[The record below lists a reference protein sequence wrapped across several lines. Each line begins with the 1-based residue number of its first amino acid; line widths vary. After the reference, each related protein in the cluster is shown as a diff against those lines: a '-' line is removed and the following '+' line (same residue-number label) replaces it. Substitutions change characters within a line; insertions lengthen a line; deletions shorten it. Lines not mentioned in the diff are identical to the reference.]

1 MRSSVSPA
9 RSAGTSGRA
18 LVALVAL
25 AAALVV
31 AFVIA
36 PGRLAADG
44 ASSDLADHRHL
55 VEALHSAFIEYW
67 RSGDRD
73 LSPDLARV
81 VDYWFRYH
89 VAKAVIAAVLLVVLV
104 ALTVLVWKAFLKAG
118 GLGAVTRAA
127 LASAGVLAVML
138 VLLSLTAVMANIQG
152 AKAPFSSLMPMLT
165 EGATDQEF
173 ATTLDQ
179 ARQQL
184 ADASRAGAR
193 TPPAIDVMID
203 DFSRYHAVMGVIAT
217 IAAASLLGTSVLL
230 WKRFAGTASSDRRTR
245 RVVGSFGVL
254 SALLTLGL
262 IVLAAANATTAA
274 DRGPAL
280 LRALNGGL

>member
-1 MRSSVSPA
+1 M
-9 RSAGTSGRA
+9 A
-18 LVALVAL
+18 LGVL
-25 AAALVV
+25 AAALVG

-44 ASSDLADHRHL
+44 ASGDLADHHHF
-55 VEALHSAFIEYW
+55 VEVLHSAFIEYW

-89 VAKAVIAAVLLVVLV
+89 VAKAVIAAVLLIVLV

-127 LASAGVLAVML
+127 LASAGALAAML
-138 VLLSLTAVMANIQG
+138 ALLSLAAVMANIQG
-152 AKAPFSSLMPMLT
+152 ALAPFSSLTPMLT
-165 EGATDQEF
+165 EGAADQEF
-173 ATTLDQ
+173 ATTLGQ
-179 ARQQL
+179 VRQRL
-184 ADASRAGAR
+184 ADSSPSGAR
-193 TPPAIDVMID
+193 TPPAIDVMIA
-203 DFSRYHAVMGVIAT
+203 DFSRYHAVMAVVAVIV
-217 IAAASLLGTSVLL
+217 AASLLGTSVLL
-230 WKRFAGTASSDRRTR
+230 WRRFARTASSDRRTR
-245 RVVGSFGVL
+245 RVVGAFGLL

-262 IVLAAANATTAA
+262 IVHAAANAATAA

-280 LRALNGGL
+280 LNALKGGW